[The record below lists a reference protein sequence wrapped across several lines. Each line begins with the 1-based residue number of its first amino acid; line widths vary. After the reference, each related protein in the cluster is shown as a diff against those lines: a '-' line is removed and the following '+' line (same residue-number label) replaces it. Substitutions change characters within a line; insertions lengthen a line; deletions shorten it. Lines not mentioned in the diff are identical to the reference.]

1 MLKFMAMLFNEGPV
15 LFSFAAI
22 TSAISG
28 LATMGILVSTFVA
41 MEGNAGVR
49 WWHFVLYGVVVV
61 LTRVASRMVLALITR
76 RAVMML
82 RVNLARQIV
91 DAPLDQVERTG
102 HARLFASMAQDVTR
116 IGEAVPNAV
125 YIFANLVFL
134 LVCFVYLGMLSIDR
148 LAVVIGMVVV
158 GVLAHLRVSQRI
170 ARCMRDGRDAWDNLA
185 ATFDLLVGGIKELQL
200 NGQRRAQM
208 LDVFTDNAQAL
219 KLAWQRQSIVFNVGQ
234 GFSQAIFFVA
244 LGLVIFDLHGN
255 LLAQSVVVQYALSLV
270 YMIGPLRDIVSTIPG
285 LLDASVAYE
294 RIEQMGYSLKRNG
307 NALARARR
315 DKPADEG
322 FDFAWRRIV
331 LRGVVHRYASQT
343 ESTRAFHLGP
353 LELELLRG
361 DVVFIVGRNGS
372 GKTTLAK
379 IITGLYVPDEGS
391 VSLDDVPITAAN
403 RASYRELFSAIFS
416 DFVLFERMLAAP
428 GEGLD
433 GRVDALL
440 RSLRIHDKVSVRD
453 GRLSTV
459 TALSLGERKRLA
471 LLSSYLEERP
481 VYLFDEWAADQDPVF
496 KSVFY
501 EQILPDLRKRGRMVI
516 VVSHD
521 DRYFRVGDT
530 LIDLDRLPG
539 SRQQARAAGA
549 ADVEGAACAGTSRA
563 PLWLDEEDARDAA
576 PALDGETHRAVPVGL
591 NAIPV
596 LNNEPRRADA
606 A

>member
-1 MLKFMAMLFNEGPV
+1 MLKFVTMLFREGPV
-15 LFSFAAI
+15 LFSLASIA
-22 TSAISG
+22 SAISG
-28 LATMGILVSTFVA
+28 VATMGILVSTFVA

-49 WWHFVLYGVVVV
+49 WWHFVLYGVLVVF
-61 LTRVASRMVLALITR
+61 TRVLSRSVLALITR
-76 RAVMML
+76 RAVMTL

-91 DAPLDQVERTG
+91 EAPLAQVESTG
-102 HARLFASMAQDVTR
+102 HSRLFASMAQDVTR

-125 YIFANLVFL
+125 NIFANLVFL
-134 LVCFVYLGMLSIDR
+134 LVCFIYLGVLSIDR
-148 LAVVIGMVVV
+148 LGVVLGMVAV
-158 GVLAHLRVSQRI
+158 GVLVHLRVSQRI
-170 ARCMRDGRDAWDNLA
+170 ARCMRDGRNAWDNLVV
-185 ATFDLLVGGIKELQL
+185 TFDLLVNGIKELQL
-200 NGQRRAQM
+200 NGQRRTQM
-208 LDVFTDNAQAL
+208 LDIFADNAQEL
-219 KLAWQRQSIVFNVGQ
+219 KLAWQRQSIVFNFGQ
-234 GFSQAIFFVA
+234 GFSQAIFFIA

-270 YMIGPLRDIVSTIPG
+270 YMIGPLRDIVATIPG

-294 RIEQMGYSLKRNG
+294 RIEQMGYSLKRQATRN
-307 NALARARR
+307 
-315 DKPADEG
+315 KPAGEAFSDA
-322 FDFAWRRIV
+322 AWQRIA
-331 LRGVVHRYASQT
+331 LRGVVHRYASST
-343 ESTRAFHLGP
+343 ESKRPFHLGP
-353 LELELLRG
+353 LDLELRRG

-391 VSLDDVPITAAN
+391 VSLDDVPVTAAN
-403 RASYRELFSAIFS
+403 LMAYRELFSAIFS
-416 DFVLFERMLAAP
+416 DFVLFDRMLAAP
-428 GEGLD
+428 GEGVD

-440 RSLRIHDKVSVRD
+440 RSLRIHDKVGVHN

-539 SRQQARAAGA
+539 SRQQERAAST
-549 ADVEGAACAGTSRA
+549 ADAAGTVAANASRA
-563 PLWLDEEDARDAA
+563 PLWLGSEHARDAA
-576 PALDGETHRAVPVGL
+576 AALGG
-591 NAIPV
+591 
-596 LNNEPRRADA
+596 DA
-606 A
+606 H

>member
-1 MLKFMAMLFNEGPV
+1 MLKFMAMLFGEGPV
-15 LFSFAAI
+15 LFSFASIA
-22 TSAISG
+22 SAISG

-61 LTRVASRMVLALITR
+61 FTRVAARLVLALITR
-76 RAVMML
+76 RAVMTL

-91 DAPLDQVERTG
+91 EAPLDQVERTG

-125 YIFANLVFL
+125 YIFSNLVFL
-134 LVCFVYLGMLSIDR
+134 VVCFIYLGLLSIDR
-148 LAVVIGMVVV
+148 LAVVLGMVVV
-158 GVLAHLRVSQRI
+158 GVLVHLRVSQRI

-208 LDVFTDNAQAL
+208 LDVFTENAQEL
-219 KLAWQRQSIVFNVGQ
+219 KLAWQRQSIVFNFGQ

-270 YMIGPLRDIVSTIPG
+270 YMIGPLRDIVATIPG
-285 LLDASVAYE
+285 LLDAGVAFE
-294 RIEQMGYSLKRNG
+294 RIEQMGYSLKRSVNVEANRGQPG
-307 NALARARR
+307 NEA
-315 DKPADEG
+315 

-331 LRGVVHRYASQT
+331 LRGVMHRYASQT
-343 ESTRAFHLGP
+343 ESKRSFHLGP
-353 LELELLRG
+353 LDLELRRG
-361 DVVFIVGRNGS
+361 DVIFIVGRNGS

-391 VSLDDVPITAAN
+391 VSLDDVPVTAAN

-416 DFVLFERMLAAP
+416 DFVLFDRMLAAP
-428 GEGLD
+428 GEGID
-433 GRVDALL
+433 GRVDTLL

-501 EQILPDLRKRGRMVI
+501 EQILPDLRERGRMVI

-521 DRYFRVGDT
+521 DRYFRLGDT

-539 SRQQARAAGA
+539 SRQKERAARL
-549 ADVEGAACAGTSRA
+549 ADAGGVSERDPSYA
-563 PLWLDEEDARDAA
+563 PLWLDSEDARDPAA
-576 PALDGETHRAVPVGL
+576 ALDGEAH
-591 NAIPV
+591 
-596 LNNEPRRADA
+596 
-606 A
+606 